1 MEAIAKTVFPI
12 AVASVGVLLAF
23 QGVLMIVAYTVLA
36 ERKVLGWIQ
45 GRIGPNRVGYWG
57 MLQPFADLFKFIFK
71 EDIVPD
77 KSTKFVYFLAPLVA
91 LTCALMPIVVYP
103 FGPRLTDPLSW
114 IAPYLI
120 SAVEWIP
127 AVGQSL
133 VDGITWLVPQAQ
145 NMPLTIGRI
154 DVGVLYVLGITSV
167 GVYGIALAGWSSN
180 NKYSLMGGLRSSA
193 QMISYELAMGAS
205 VIGVVMLSGSLD
217 LGGII
222 DAQAK
227 SPFKWFIIPQFI
239 GFVVFLIS
247 AFAETN
253 RVPFDLPE
261 AETELVAGFHTEYSA
276 LKFALFF
283 MAEYV
288 NMFTG
293 SVMCV
298 TLFLGG
304 WYIPGLDYLART
316 IGIQEWLGAGT
327 VLYALVS
334 HVGFIVKICAFLF
347 FYIWIRGTLPRFRF
361 DQLMNFGW
369 KFLLPLALANVIV
382 TIIAVYVI
390 EKYSLF

>member
-1 MEAIAKTVFPI
+1 MESAVKTAFPLVVYV
-12 AVASVGVLLAF
+12 VAVLLAF

-45 GRIGPNRVGYWG
+45 GRIGPNRVGPWG
-57 MLQPFADLFKFIFK
+57 VLQPFADLLKFIFK
-71 EDIVPD
+71 EDLVPD

-103 FGPRLTDPLSW
+103 FGPAITTINWNFLPFGLG
-114 IAPYLI
+114 
-120 SAVEWIP
+120 E
-127 AVGQSL
+127 
-133 VDGITWLVPQAQ
+133 GITQL
-145 NMPLTIGRI
+145 PLTIAHI

-180 NKYSLMGGLRSSA
+180 SKYSLMGGLRSSA

-205 VIGVVMLSGSLD
+205 VLGVIMLAGSLD
-217 LGGII
+217 LTEII
-222 DAQAK
+222 TAQVR
-227 SPFKWFIIPQFI
+227 SPFRWYIIPQFI
-239 GFVVFLIS
+239 GFVVFLIA

-288 NMFTG
+288 NMFTV
-293 SVMCV
+293 SVMCTV
-298 TLFLGG
+298 LFLGG
-304 WYIPGLDYLART
+304 WYVPGLGH
-316 IGIQEWLGAGT
+316 IFEPGSIP
-327 VLYALVS
+327 YALVS
-334 HVGFIVKICAFLF
+334 HVAFIGKICAFLF
-347 FYIWIRGTLPRFRF
+347 FYIWVRGTLPRFRF

-369 KFLLPLALANVIV
+369 KFLLPVALINVIL
-382 TIIAVYVI
+382 TIIVVYF
-390 EKYSLF
+390 LNR